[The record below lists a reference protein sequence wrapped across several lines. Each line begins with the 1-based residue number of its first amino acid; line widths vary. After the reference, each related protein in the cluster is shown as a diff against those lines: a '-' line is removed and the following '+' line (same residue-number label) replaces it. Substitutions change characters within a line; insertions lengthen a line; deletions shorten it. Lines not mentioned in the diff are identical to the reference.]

1 MYYVAPELIDSDD
14 IGTGC
19 DFWAL
24 GVMIHKML
32 TGEYL
37 FNDSNDYLIFEKIW
51 KLEFTLS
58 D

>member
-37 FNDSNDYLIFEKIW
+37 FNDSNDYLIFEKI
-51 KLEFTLS
+51 
-58 D
+58 